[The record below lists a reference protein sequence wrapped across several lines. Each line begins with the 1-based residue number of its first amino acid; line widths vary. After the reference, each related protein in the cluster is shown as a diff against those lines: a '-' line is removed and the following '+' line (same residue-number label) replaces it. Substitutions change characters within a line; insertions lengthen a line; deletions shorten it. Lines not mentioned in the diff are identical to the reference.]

1 MAASRCGW
9 IAHVQGIPSWRFI
22 HARMEMRDSAIEP
35 YAVSDSGPVFLLC
48 FSLET
53 FGNFCMPACVLL
65 LPQLRHQGRA

>member
-1 MAASRCGW
+1 
-9 IAHVQGIPSWRFI
+9 
-22 HARMEMRDSAIEP
+22 MRDSAIEP